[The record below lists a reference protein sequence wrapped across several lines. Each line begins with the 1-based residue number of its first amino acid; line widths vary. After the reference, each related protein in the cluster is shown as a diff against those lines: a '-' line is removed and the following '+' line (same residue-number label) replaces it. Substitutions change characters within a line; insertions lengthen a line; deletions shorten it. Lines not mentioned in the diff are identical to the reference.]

1 MENQKGYSGNRTLSR
16 SSAMQNVEVFSS
28 KEDFISFV
36 DNYQGELR
44 IVGRRVYEGK
54 KLVAVR
60 A

>member
-1 MENQKGYSGNRTLSR
+1 
-16 SSAMQNVEVFSS
+16 MQNVEVFSS

-44 IVGRRVYEGK
+44 IVGRRVYEGE